1 MSLAAR
7 AQIVCFKSISFFDR
21 VDLRPWLE
29 RMSLAA
35 LTMVCR
41 STRKTKIRCL
51 WPVSMRTC
59 LSCHSHLWKIHS
71 HSTRVRLS
79 GSPTSEVQE
88 SACET
93 RLSQT
98 ALLCMTNKTF
108 PTPMLFSICSNKNGL
123 CLDINMKHTDALV
136 ATVFNLSR
144 RADQQKPSLH
154 WSVLVLELTF
164 IWLWSWRWATVS
176 TWMHR
181 PRAL

>member
-1 MSLAAR
+1 
-7 AQIVCFKSISFFDR
+7 
-21 VDLRPWLE
+21 
-29 RMSLAA
+29 
-35 LTMVCR
+35 
-41 STRKTKIRCL
+41 
-51 WPVSMRTC
+51 MRIC

-98 ALLCMTNKTF
+98 ALLCMINKTF
-108 PTPMLFSICSNKNGL
+108 PTPMLFAICSNKNGL

-164 IWLWSWRWATVS
+164 IWLWSWRWATVCYDFCIAQRLS
-176 TWMHR
+176 FPTFNGSHR
-181 PRAL
+181 FHLDAQTESSVAQI